1 MRSLRDSWAIA
12 EGTLTV
18 RNDLECLLYA
28 SRPATIKFLASPF
41 YMNCSHLL
49 CSLAAV
55 MKHFEDIHEDQFDF
69 HSYCIRKV
77 TLRAYC
83 NVLDWEDNLWM
94 QPYYRRA
101 AEGTIRLYL
110 KIHDDPTITAAFK
123 EPDYSGMSAA
133 EKKKAKAIARK
144 KKKQAE
150 KKAAEAPEGAADGED
165 EEKELLLKDALDECR
180 KLSAILSKH
189 AANEVSTWILQY
201 DVAIRRGKVLMAMQV
216 SDNATN
222 AKVHLSCSL
231 YRKLTFFVF

>member
-1 MRSLRDSWAIA
+1 
-12 EGTLTV
+12 
-18 RNDLECLLYA
+18 
-28 SRPATIKFLASPF
+28 
-41 YMNCSHLL
+41 
-49 CSLAAV
+49 

-83 NVLDWEDNLWM
+83 NVLDWEDHLWK

-110 KIHDDPTITAAFK
+110 QVHDDPSITAAFK
-123 EPDYSGMSAA
+123 EPDYSNMSAA

-150 KKAAEAPEGAADGED
+150 KKAAEAPENAEEEDGG
-165 EEKELLLKDALDECR
+165 KELLLKDPLEECR
-180 KLSAILSKH
+180 KLSAVLSKH
-189 AANEVSTWILQY
+189 AAKEVSTWILQY

-216 SDNATN
+216 SFYRFSF
-222 AKVHLSCSL
+222 LS
-231 YRKLTFFVF
+231 Y